1 LFSFIELSD
10 VVKIQFLLAQNGISI
25 EESNR
30 LAFFE
35 MEAYTELAVKKEES
49 KQAQLDLLT

>member
-1 LFSFIELSD
+1 MELSD
-10 VVKIQFLLAQNGISI
+10 VVKVQFLLAGNGISI

-35 MEAYTELAVKKEES
+35 LEGHAELAIAKEKAKKSELE
-49 KQAQLDLLT
+49 LLT